1 MGDHMTIMRRA
12 ATMLLAFAGTGFALA
27 AHAAE
32 LPKFADLQTGWT
44 TIAPGGETACATGT
58 PYSFHVKPG
67 EGADAEKLLIFL
79 NGGGACWTGDHC
91 GIETEPT
98 PYFAS
103 ADIPE
108 NTPQDRTGI
117 FDLDNAAN
125 PVANWTQVFAP
136 YCTGDVHLGNRDVT
150 YTNAAGTEVTIRHRG
165 RKNAEAVLAWVYANI
180 EKPERILVAGS
191 SAGAIATPLYA
202 ADVADHYPDT
212 DIIAYADGAGGYRDA
227 TISGLIEN
235 WGFWEDAPD
244 WTDGIGRETATFED
258 IDRAAMAHAPRIRF
272 AEYDSAYDAVQ
283 EMFLRLLGNEE
294 RLYPLLQKNRDE
306 LAEANPSFRA
316 YTARGTE
323 HTLLRY
329 DRFYT
334 YEEEGVTT
342 RDWLANLIAGEEVE
356 SVTCGEP
363 EVCET
368 TLE

>member
-1 MGDHMTIMRRA
+1 MSFTRRA
-12 ATMLLAFAGTGFALA
+12 ATTLLALAGAALA
-27 AHAAE
+27 LAIAPAGAAE
-32 LPKFADLQTGWT
+32 LPKLADLDAGWT
-44 TIAPGGETACATGT
+44 AMEPGSETACATGT

-67 EGADAEKLLIFL
+67 QGADAKKLMIFL

-91 GIETEPT
+91 DIETEPT

-117 FDLDNAAN
+117 FDLENPEN
-125 PVANWTQVFAP
+125 PVTNWTQVFAP
-136 YCTGDVHLGNRDVT
+136 YCTGDVHLGNRDVI
-150 YTNAAGTEVTIRHRG
+150 YTNTDGKEVTIRHRG
-165 RKNAEAVLAWVYANI
+165 RKNVQAVLDWVYANV
-180 EKPERILVAGS
+180 ESPERILVAGS
-191 SAGAIATPLYA
+191 SAGAIATPVYA

-212 DIIAYADGAGGYRDA
+212 DIVAYADGAGGYRDA
-227 TISGLIEN
+227 TIAGLIEN
-235 WGFWEDAPD
+235 WGFWDGAPD

-283 EMFLRLLGNEE
+283 EAFLRLLGNEE
-294 RLYPLLQKNRDE
+294 RLYPLLQRNRDE
-306 LAEANPSFRA
+306 LAEAIPSFRA

-334 YEEEGVTT
+334 YEEEGVTA
-342 RDWLANLIAGEEVE
+342 RDWLASLIAGEEIE
-356 SVTCGEP
+356 SITCGEP
-363 EVCET
+363 ETCEASP
-368 TLE
+368 E